1 MIYICI
7 RQLRETAMTQEIQIL
22 LLEKLVSKLE
32 DVGIVADM
40 SISKSKTNFGYST
53 YLYVGPFKIRASD
66 HSTGL
71 NRMMEEYPLFSHN
84 FNEIFE
90 TVERY
95 YFSERYEEIK
105 SLEFGNE
112 HEANDNKIK
121 GLEVAGIEYEVVKP
135 NIRKSK
141 KGSNISIIRVRNQ
154 EKTTFVKK

>member
-1 MIYICI
+1 
-7 RQLRETAMTQEIQIL
+7 MTQEIQIS
-22 LLEKLVSKLE
+22 LLEKLASQLE
-32 DVGIVADM
+32 NAGIVAEM
-40 SISKSKTNFGYST
+40 SISKSKTDFGYST
-53 YLYVGPFKIRASD
+53 YLYVDHFKIRASD

-71 NRMMEEYPLFSHN
+71 NRMMQEYPLFSFN
-84 FNEIFE
+84 FNEVFE
-90 TVERY
+90 MIERH
-95 YFSERYEEIK
+95 YFSERYEEVK

-154 EKTTFVKK
+154 EKITFVKK